1 MWIMRTS
8 AISALMIGM
17 AACATAPKTES
28 GSRSLDAR
36 AEAAL
41 GSMKSRDPGLP
52 NLLDSAYAYA
62 VFPDIEGRNKAIGS
76 EQPSGEPGSVAAYGR
91 GVLFEQGR
99 MSGYVELN
107 QSSIGGELGGQTFAE
122 LVVFQDRSVVEQ
134 LKAGTF
140 ELGVNTGSTPLTPG
154 AADAVATNFT
164 GRIAVFT
171 VPPPGLTAQLSASG
185 QKLSYRPAG

>member
-1 MWIMRTS
+1 MWIMRTG
-8 AISALMIGM
+8 AISALMIGI
-17 AACATAPKTES
+17 AACATTPRPES

-36 AEAAL
+36 ADATL

-62 VFPDIEGRNKAIGS
+62 VFPDIGGRKASGADS
-76 EQPSGEPGSVAAYGR
+76 PGGEPGSVAVYGR

-107 QSSIGGELGGQTFAE
+107 QSSMAAELGDQTFSE
-122 LVVFQDRSVVEQ
+122 LIVFHDRSAVDQ
-134 LKAGTF
+134 LKASMF
-140 ELGVNTGSTPLTPG
+140 ELGVNAGGFPVEPG

-164 GRIAVFT
+164 SRVAVFT
-171 VPPPGLTAQLSASG
+171 MPQRGLTAQLSISG
-185 QKLSYRPAG
+185 QKLSYQPQG